1 MELSSRLELP
11 NLFLTKE
18 VLYLLSYDS
27 MSRTLFFGT
36 DSIIPLFFE
45 ICKYF
50 LFNSLQSI
58 INGFW
63 RSLQDLRDLL
73 VIVSFEFF

>member
-27 MSRTLFFGT
+27 MSRTYFFGT
-36 DSIIPLFFE
+36 DCIIPLFLQ

-58 INGFW
+58 IN
-63 RSLQDLRDLL
+63 
-73 VIVSFEFF
+73 